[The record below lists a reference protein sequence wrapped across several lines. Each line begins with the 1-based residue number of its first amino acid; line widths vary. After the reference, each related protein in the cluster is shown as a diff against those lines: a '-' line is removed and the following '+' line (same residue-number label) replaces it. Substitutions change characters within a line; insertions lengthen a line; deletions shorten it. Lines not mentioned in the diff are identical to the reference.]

1 MDWERTTRKEG
12 RRFLPAVLDLALVV
26 QQILRLLGRRTGCGD
41 LEMPA
46 GSTPIPKE
54 THDIN
59 GLKQFSLIFKN
70 HHPLALR
77 ARPIPVHI

>member
-46 GSTPIPKE
+46 GSAPIVKE
-54 THDIN
+54 AHHIKS
-59 GLKQFSLIFKN
+59 LKEFTLIFEN
-70 HHPLALR
+70 HQPLALR
-77 ARPIPVHI
+77 TRPIPAHI